1 MVTAFFTLL
10 PVCFKHPIL
19 QSLRITDMKVR
30 CLYAENMNLR
40 RKDEKKYRNK
50 FFDNEVVKTFVIQM
64 FYCPMTYLASNNVL
78 NISIYDLY
86 TLKVGSCPNDDNFV

>member
-1 MVTAFFTLL
+1 MVTAFFIFL

-30 CLYAENMNLR
+30 LYAENMNLS

-50 FFDNEVVKTFVIQM
+50 FFDNEVVKTFLIQM